1 MVTITCKACNIP
13 FDFRGGTQMCSEAC
27 RLRWP
32 RIRANVYQV
41 LVKPARDHPDLE
53 QSRVHSG
60 EITRQDFQVAADNLR
75 DARSSYAA
83 FLATPDPIGWIIE
96 NLPDSENK
104 ILGDS

>member
-1 MVTITCKACNIP
+1 
-13 FDFRGGTQMCSEAC
+13 MCSEAC
-27 RLRWP
+27 RLRWL

-41 LVKPARDHPDLE
+41 LVKPARDHPDLK
-53 QSRVHSG
+53 RNRLISG
-60 EITRQDFQVAADNLR
+60 ETTEQTYLVARQALI
-75 DARSSYAA
+75 DAKSSYAA